1 MSNQSNLPPTT
12 IEDCLQAFTVISGL
26 GKPLS
31 LEKRVGE
38 ILTEKEA
45 PGEIPQTPK
54 EREVL
59 EQAHQSPE

>member
-1 MSNQSNLPPTT
+1 
-12 IEDCLQAFTVISGL
+12 LQAFTVISGL

-38 ILTEKEA
+38 ILTENEA
-45 PGEIPQTPK
+45 PGEVPQTPK